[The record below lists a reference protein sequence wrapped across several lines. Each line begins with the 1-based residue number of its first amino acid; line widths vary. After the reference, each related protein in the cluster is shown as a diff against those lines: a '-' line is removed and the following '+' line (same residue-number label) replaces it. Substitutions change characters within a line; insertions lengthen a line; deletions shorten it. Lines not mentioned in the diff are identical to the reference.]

1 MYMLFQYSC
10 AVAALRLL
18 WYMYLFITVMRV
30 LNFGVHSAVMNEY
43 MRITQLF

>member
-30 LNFGVHSAVMNEY
+30 KLLSAFCSYE
-43 MRITQLF
+43 